1 MPSRHGE
8 AVRHYKGA
16 CHRGARSAEA
26 ISSCTFER
34 PRGLGFSLSRC
45 RSNSLAVPS
54 HHVALI
60 HE

>member
-1 MPSRHGE
+1 MPCRHGE

-16 CHRGARSAEA
+16 CHRWARSAET
-26 ISSCTFER
+26 ISSRTFER

-45 RSNSLAVPS
+45 RFNSLAVPS

-60 HE
+60 HK

>member
-8 AVRHYKGA
+8 E
-16 CHRGARSAEA
+16 RSDEA
-26 ISSCTFER
+26 IFPYTFER

-54 HHVALI
+54 HHVTLI